1 MNKASFLFLL
11 IIIALASLGAYHSL
25 FPIPA
30 EIAFTRF
37 FALSGFL
44 LICVSLIIGPLATIW
59 PKSFALLIEPRR
71 AVGIAAA
78 AFAFIHVVI
87 SLGLTFGWNLNL
99 LLGTPGFIV
108 AVPATVLLFVLAA
121 TSADYAIKVLGPGL
135 WKNVQRFNYLVFI
148 LSFAHFILKSNGLFT
163 ALQGKTFVNLAEV
176 FCILLG
182 TAAVVLQ
189 AAGFLTRRKMQ
200 AQNRAKM
207 ASAAAAPPMKEAAP
221 PEAGTQ

>member
-1 MNKASFLFLL
+1 MNKPSFLFLL
-11 IIIALASLGAYHSL
+11 IIIALAVLGAYHAL

-37 FALSGFL
+37 FALSGFM
-44 LICVSLIIGPLATIW
+44 LICVSLLIGPLATIW

-78 AFAFIHVVI
+78 AFAFIHILI
-87 SLGLTFGWNLNL
+87 SLGLTFGWNLNV

-108 AVPATVLLFVLAA
+108 VVPATILLFVLAV
-121 TSADYAIKVLGPGL
+121 TSADYAIKILGPGL

-182 TAAVVLQ
+182 IVTVALQ
-189 AAGFLTRRKMQ
+189 FAGFFTRRKMQ
-200 AQNRAKM
+200 AENRAKM
-207 ASAAAAPPMKEAAP
+207 AAAGTPPPKESAP
-221 PEAGTQ
+221 PENRQP